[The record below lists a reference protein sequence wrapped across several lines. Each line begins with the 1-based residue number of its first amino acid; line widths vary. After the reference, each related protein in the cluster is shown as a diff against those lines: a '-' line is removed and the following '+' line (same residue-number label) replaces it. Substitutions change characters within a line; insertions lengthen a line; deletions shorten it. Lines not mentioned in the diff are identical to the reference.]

1 MNPKKPLISVIVPIY
16 GIERYVGLCIES
28 IINQSYSNLEIILVD
43 DGGNDRCPEICDLY
57 KSKDSRIKV
66 IHKKNGGLV
75 SARKEGVRQSNGE
88 YISYVDGDDWI
99 EKGFIENLYNETVKT
114 DSDIVCAG
122 YTRDLFSQ
130 SMSFYDAL
138 PAGVYEGD
146 KIEFLWKNMIS
157 YGSFYRPGITTYV
170 WNKLFKRNIIIP
182 AQMSVDDR
190 ITIGEDGAV
199 TYPALLNS
207 SRIVLLENKEYHY
220 RQREDSMLKQSAS
233 FAEEAKRLKYLY
245 DYLKDWS
252 RDKNYEVDEQTTD
265 YILSTAIMR
274 FGGDHPKDAYPV
286 FDDCY
291 YGKKVVV
298 YSAGTFG
305 QQLMNRFRETNPC
318 NVIAWIDDDYWEYRR
333 CCLNVDPVESV
344 KDRDFDYIIIAKVDP
359 NDVRMIKERL
369 FQRGISSEKILSIS
383 IPKEILKREELL
395 KRLVNIEYSGSESG
409 SLEREKTVSHA

>member
-1 MNPKKPLISVIVPIY
+1 
-16 GIERYVGLCIES
+16 
-28 IINQSYSNLEIILVD
+28 
-43 DGGNDRCPEICDLY
+43 
-57 KSKDSRIKV
+57 
-66 IHKKNGGLV
+66 
-75 SARKEGVRQSNGE
+75 
-88 YISYVDGDDWI
+88 
-99 EKGFIENLYNETVKT
+99 
-114 DSDIVCAG
+114 
-122 YTRDLFSQ
+122 
-130 SMSFYDAL
+130 
-138 PAGVYEGD
+138 
-146 KIEFLWKNMIS
+146 
-157 YGSFYRPGITTYV
+157 
-170 WNKLFKRNIIIP
+170 
-182 AQMSVDDR
+182 
-190 ITIGEDGAV
+190 
-199 TYPALLNS
+199 
-207 SRIVLLENKEYHY
+207 
-220 RQREDSMLKQSAS
+220 
-233 FAEEAKRLKYLY
+233 
-245 DYLKDWS
+245 
-252 RDKNYEVDEQTTD
+252 
-265 YILSTAIMR
+265 MR